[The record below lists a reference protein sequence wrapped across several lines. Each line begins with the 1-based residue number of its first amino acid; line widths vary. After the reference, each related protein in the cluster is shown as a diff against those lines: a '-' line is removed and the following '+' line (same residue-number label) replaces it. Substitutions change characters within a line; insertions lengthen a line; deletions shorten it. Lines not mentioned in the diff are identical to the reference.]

1 MEENTLTLPHLQ
13 KVLQDYADEVQRLYK
28 ENLVKSDR
36 LASEELYNSV
46 ETEVLIEGRVYRVT
60 LTLADY
66 WKYVEDDTRPH
77 WPPKEALIKWITV
90 KPVIPRPDSRG
101 RLPSTS
107 SLAYLIGRKIA
118 EKGTTGSHD
127 LRDTLAEVNAR
138 YEHLITEALALDIED
153 IARQSI
159 ITFLSLRR

>member
-1 MEENTLTLPHLQ
+1 MEEITLTMPHLEA
-13 KVLQDYADEVQRLYK
+13 VLHDYADEVRRLYQ

-46 ETEVLIEGRVYRVT
+46 ETDVLIEDTVYRVT

-77 WPPKEALIKWITV
+77 WPPVDALIKWIAV

-101 RLPSTS
+101 RIPTPR

-118 EKGTTGSHD
+118 EKGTKGSHD
-127 LRDTLAEVNAR
+127 LRDTLTEVNAH
-138 YEHLITEALALDIED
+138 YAQLITAALAQDVED